1 MEPFTVTPQSRS
13 PGSSASDAPSPQPRS
28 PLFPLG
34 DIVGTPGALALL
46 RQYNLHPVRLLA
58 RHLHGDWG
66 EVCAEDAAANC
77 EAVTNEGRILSCY
90 VMPGGERLWVITEC
104 DRSSTTMLCPDEH

>member
-1 MEPFTVTPQSRS
+1 MEPFTVSPQAHS
-13 PGSSASDAPSPQPRS
+13 PEPCTSDAPAPQ

-46 RQYNLHPVRLLA
+46 RQYNHHPVRLLA